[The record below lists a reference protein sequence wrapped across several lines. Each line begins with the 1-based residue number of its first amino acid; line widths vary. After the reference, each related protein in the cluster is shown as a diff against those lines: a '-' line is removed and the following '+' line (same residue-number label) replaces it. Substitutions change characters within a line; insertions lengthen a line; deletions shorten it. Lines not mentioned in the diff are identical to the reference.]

1 MGKGLFITATGTD
14 IGKTYVT
21 ALLAK
26 HLRDNG
32 YDCGYYKAALSG
44 AVETEKGLIPGDA
57 LLVKETAGLS
67 DNLDSM
73 VSYVYKNAYSPH
85 LAAQLEGNPL
95 EMAVVKSD
103 YQKACKKHDF
113 VLMEG
118 SGGIVCPIRYDEKC
132 KIFLEDIIKALS
144 LPTIIV
150 ADAGLGTINSV
161 VLTVEYMKNRNIPVK
176 GIILNN
182 YNPNSEIH
190 NDNVKMVQ
198 KITKIPVLSLVKNGD
213 NDIDIDTKL
222 FTSFFI

>member
-44 AVETEKGLIPGDA
+44 AVKTENGLIPGDA
-57 LLVKETAGLS
+57 QLVKETAGLTDS
-67 DNLDSM
+67 LDSM

-95 EMAVVKSD
+95 EMDVVKSD
-103 YQKACKKHDF
+103 YEKACKKHDF

-132 KIFLEDIIKALS
+132 KIFLEDIIKELS

-198 KITKIPVLSLVKNGD
+198 KITSIPVLSLVKNGD
-213 NDIDIDTKL
+213 KDIDIDTKL